1 MLFSGDIDKK
11 TSLLLLGGP
20 LGCALA
26 ILVFLTL
33 GFTRANYSS
42 LKHPVSSLA
51 LEHLGWIESV
61 SFMLSGILV
70 FIFSFGLDRTLKEVK
85 GGRWTASFIAA
96 VGMGLIG
103 AGIFKTDPVYGYPT
117 HEPMLLEQTTLSGK
131 LHELLSIFVF
141 IGLPVAA
148 FRFTRQFME
157 EGEAGWATYSLVSG
171 IAVLVFLLLAEFGFQ
186 QAPYL
191 VDFAGL
197 FQRLSI
203 IAGCTWL
210 TLLAFYIL
218 GKERE
223 KVFGV

>member
-1 MLFSGDIDKK
+1 MPFSSDMDQK

-51 LEHLGWIESV
+51 LDHLGWIESL
-61 SFMLSGILV
+61 SFILSGILV
-70 FIFSFGLDRTLKEVK
+70 FIFSFGLDRTLREVK
-85 GGRWTASFIAA
+85 GGRWTASFLSA
-96 VGMGLIG
+96 VGIGLIG
-103 AGIFKTDPVYGYPT
+103 AGIFKTDPIYGYPMD
-117 HEPMLLEQTTLSGK
+117 EPLLLEQTTLTGK
-131 LHELLSIFVF
+131 LHELLSVFVF

-148 FRFTRQFME
+148 FRFTLQFAEM
-157 EGEAGWATYSLVSG
+157 GERGWANYSLFSG
-171 IAVLVFLLLAEFGFQ
+171 IAVLAFLLLAEIGFQ
-186 QAPYL
+186 QIPYL
-191 VDFAGL
+191 VEFAGL

-218 GKERE
+218 GKRT
-223 KVFGV
+223 